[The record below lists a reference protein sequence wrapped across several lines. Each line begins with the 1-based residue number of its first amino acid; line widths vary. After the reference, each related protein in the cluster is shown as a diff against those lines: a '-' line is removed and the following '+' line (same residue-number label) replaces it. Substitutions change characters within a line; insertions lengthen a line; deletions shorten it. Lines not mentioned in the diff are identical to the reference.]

1 MSQSRDKVVFGIDIL
16 PSSSPA
22 STREPHYALVILK
35 NGEVYDKNPNVA
47 LRRIIRLAWEYRPAI
62 IGVDNIYELGKNERS
77 IVKVISLLPP
87 ETSVVQ
93 VNVDEDKISK
103 LWEKAKEANLISEYS
118 KFPPLKTAYLVAKL
132 ADMGYGLKIRVFE
145 EKTKIIISK
154 GRSFGSGGMSQ
165 GRYQRHIRGL
175 ILQAAKKIKDAL
187 DEHGL
192 DYDMVVRKSES
203 GYDGAVFIVYAP
215 REKLY
220 GIVSSMKGHDIKVII
235 KPVYKER
242 IEFETVKKKPVK
254 RKPLIVGIDPG
265 IYTGIAILDLD
276 GNVLEVFSGKNIDR
290 HSIIRKIE
298 EYGKPL
304 IIASDVSPP
313 PDTLEKLSTTFNA
326 KLYVP
331 SQSLSQSEK
340 EDLVKTYL
348 QRMKCNISVTDS
360 HQRDALAAAIHA
372 LRFFKQKFEQIN
384 SYLRKLELDLDID
397 KIRIE
402 VVKGATIASAIEKEI
417 YRKLTHEL
425 KQKRPEEEKAKPK
438 RQVKETNVESLLMEV
453 EKLEKEKALLKEKLR
468 KARDEIYELRKQLEM
483 YHKQTNIQI
492 KAIREIQSLSEEV
505 RKLSEELKR
514 VRKENLELRENIRK
528 LETMLREVSK
538 GTYSVAKV
546 ATTLTLA
553 SLSKMERDYG
563 KLETADIIY
572 VINPTFTQDEAVER
586 LFKEDVLA
594 VIVEKPSDE
603 FKNTLEAKAIPVIEL
618 SEVKDYIVKVGETV
632 FFKEELRE
640 EAKAR
645 KEILRKFMLEKTR
658 IDLEK
663 IIKEYRSERWGIPL

>member
-1 MSQSRDKVVFGIDIL
+1 VSPSKDKVVFGIDIL

-22 STREPHYALVILK
+22 SSREPHYALVILK
-35 NGEVYDKNPNVA
+35 DGEVYDKNPNVA
-47 LRRIIRLAWEYRPAI
+47 LRRIIRLAWEYRPVI
-62 IGVDNIYELGKNERS
+62 IGVDNIYELGKNERN

-93 VNVDEDKISK
+93 VNVDEDKVSR

-175 ILQAAKKIKDAL
+175 ILQAVKKIKEAL

-192 DYDMVVRKSES
+192 DYDMIVRKSES

-220 GIVSSMKGHDIKVII
+220 GIVSTMKGHDIKVII
-235 KPVYKER
+235 KPVYREK
-242 IEFETVKKKPVK
+242 IEFEIVKKKPARK
-254 RKPLIVGIDPG
+254 KPLIVGIDPG

-313 PDTLEKLSTTFNA
+313 PDTLEKLSSTFNA

-348 QRMKCNISVTDS
+348 QKMECSIPVTDS

-372 LRFFKQKFEQIN
+372 LRFFGQKFEQIN
-384 SYLRKLELDLDID
+384 SYLKKLELDLNID
-397 KIRIE
+397 KIRVE
-402 VVKGATIASAIEKEI
+402 VIKGATIASAIEKEI
-417 YRKLTHEL
+417 YRKLTYEL

-438 RQVKETNVESLLMEV
+438 RQVKETNVESLLT
-453 EKLEKEKALLKEKLR
+453 
-468 KARDEIYELRKQLEM
+468 D
-483 YHKQTNIQI
+483 
-492 KAIREIQSLSEEV
+492 
-505 RKLSEELKR
+505 
-514 VRKENLELRENIRK
+514 
-528 LETMLREVSK
+528 
-538 GTYSVAKV
+538 
-546 ATTLTLA
+546 
-553 SLSKMERDYG
+553 
-563 KLETADIIY
+563 
-572 VINPTFTQDEAVER
+572 
-586 LFKEDVLA
+586 
-594 VIVEKPSDE
+594 
-603 FKNTLEAKAIPVIEL
+603 
-618 SEVKDYIVKVGETV
+618 
-632 FFKEELRE
+632 
-640 EAKAR
+640 
-645 KEILRKFMLEKTR
+645 
-658 IDLEK
+658 
-663 IIKEYRSERWGIPL
+663 

>member
-1 MSQSRDKVVFGIDIL
+1 MSQSSDKVVFGIDIL

-62 IGVDNIYELGKNERS
+62 IGVDNIYELGENERS

-87 ETSVVQ
+87 ETSVIQ
-93 VNVDEDKISK
+93 VNVDEDKVSK
-103 LWEKAKEANLISEYS
+103 LWEKAKEASLISEYS

-175 ILQAAKKIKDAL
+175 ILQAVKKIKEAL

-220 GIVSSMKGHDIKVII
+220 GIVSTMKGHDIRVII
-235 KPVYKER
+235 KPVYRER

-348 QRMKCNISVTDS
+348 QRIKCNISVTDS

-372 LRFFKQKFEQIN
+372 LRFFKQKFEQID
-384 SYLRKLELDLDID
+384 SYLKKLELDLDVD
-397 KIRIE
+397 KIRID
-402 VVKGATIASAIEKEI
+402 VIKGATIASAIEKEI
-417 YRKLTHEL
+417 YRKLSHEL
-425 KQKRPEEEKAKPK
+425 KQKHVEEKVRPK
-438 RQVKETNVESLLMEV
+438 RKTKETNVESLLVEV
-453 EKLEKEKALLKEKLR
+453 EKLEKEKALLKEKLK
-468 KARDEIYELRKQLEM
+468 KARNEIHELRKQLEI
-483 YHKQTNIQI
+483 YHKQTNVQI
-492 KAIREIQSLSEEV
+492 RAIREIQSLSEEV
-505 RKLSEELKR
+505 RRLSEELKK
-514 VRKENLELRENIRK
+514 VEKENLELRENIRK
-528 LETMLREVSK
+528 LEMMLREVSK
-538 GTYSVAKV
+538 GTYNVAKT

-553 SLSKMERDYG
+553 SLSKLERDYG
-563 KLETADIIY
+563 KLENYDIVYI
-572 VINPTFTQDEAVER
+572 VNPAFAQEEAVEQ
-586 LFKEDVLA
+586 LFKENILA
-594 VIVEKPSDE
+594 VLVEKPSRE
-603 FKNTLEAKAIPVIEL
+603 FKSLLESKAIPVIEL
-618 SEVKDYIVKVGETV
+618 NEVKDYVIKIGEIV
-632 FFKEELRE
+632 FFKEELKE

-645 KEILRKFMLEKTR
+645 KEALRKLMLEKTR

-663 IIKEYRSERWGIPL
+663 IIREYRSERWGISL

>member
-1 MSQSRDKVVFGIDIL
+1 VSQSSDKVVFGIDIL

-62 IGVDNIYELGKNERS
+62 IGVDNIYELGENERS

-87 ETSVVQ
+87 ETSVIQ
-93 VNVDEDKISK
+93 VNVDEDKVSK
-103 LWEKAKEANLISEYS
+103 LWEKAKEASLISEYS

-175 ILQAAKKIKDAL
+175 ILQAVKKIKEAL

-220 GIVSSMKGHDIKVII
+220 GIVSTMKGHDIRVII
-235 KPVYKER
+235 KPVYRER

-348 QRMKCNISVTDS
+348 QRIKCNISVTDS
-360 HQRDALAAAIHA
+360 HQRDALAAALHA
-372 LRFFKQKFEQIN
+372 LRFFKQKFEQID
-384 SYLRKLELDLDID
+384 SYLKKLELDLDVD
-397 KIRIE
+397 KIRID

-417 YRKLTHEL
+417 YRKLSHEL
-425 KQKRPEEEKAKPK
+425 KQKHTEEKVRPK
-438 RQVKETNVESLLMEV
+438 RKTKETNVESLLVEV

-468 KARDEIYELRKQLEM
+468 KARNEIHELRKQLEI
-483 YHKQTNIQI
+483 YHKQTNVQI
-492 KAIREIQSLSEEV
+492 RAIREIQSLSEEV
-505 RKLSEELKR
+505 RRLSEELKK
-514 VRKENLELRENIRK
+514 VEKENLELRENIRK
-528 LETMLREVSK
+528 LEMMLREVSK
-538 GTYSVAKV
+538 GTYSIAKT

-553 SLSKMERDYG
+553 SLSKLERDYG
-563 KLETADIIY
+563 KLENYDMVYI
-572 VINPTFTQDEAVER
+572 VNPAFAQEEAVER
-586 LFKEDVLA
+586 LFKENILA
-594 VIVEKPSDE
+594 VLVEKPSRE
-603 FKNTLEAKAIPVIEL
+603 FKSLLESKAIPVIEL
-618 SEVKDYIVKVGETV
+618 NEVKDYVIKIGEIV
-632 FFKEELRE
+632 FFKEELKE

-645 KEILRKFMLEKTR
+645 KEALRKLMLEKTS

-663 IIKEYRSERWGIPL
+663 IIREYRSERWGISL

>member
-1 MSQSRDKVVFGIDIL
+1 MSQSSDKVVFGIDIL

-62 IGVDNIYELGKNERS
+62 IGVDNIYELGENERS

-87 ETSVVQ
+87 ETSVIQ
-93 VNVDEDKISK
+93 VNVDEDKVSK
-103 LWEKAKEANLISEYS
+103 LWEKAKEASLISEYS

-175 ILQAAKKIKDAL
+175 ILQAVKKIKEAL

-220 GIVSSMKGHDIKVII
+220 GIVSTMKGHDIRVII
-235 KPVYKER
+235 KPVYRER

-313 PDTLEKLSTTFNA
+313 PDALEKLSTTFNA

-348 QRMKCNISVTDS
+348 QRIKCNISVTDS

-372 LRFFKQKFEQIN
+372 LRFFKQKFEQID
-384 SYLRKLELDLDID
+384 SYLKKLELDLDVD
-397 KIRIE
+397 KIRID

-417 YRKLTHEL
+417 YRKLSHEL
-425 KQKRPEEEKAKPK
+425 KQKHVEEKVRPK
-438 RQVKETNVESLLMEV
+438 RKTKETNVESLLVEV

-468 KARDEIYELRKQLEM
+468 KARNEIHELRKQLEI
-483 YHKQTNIQI
+483 YHKQTNVQI
-492 KAIREIQSLSEEV
+492 RAIREIQSLSEEV
-505 RKLSEELKR
+505 RRLSEELKK
-514 VRKENLELRENIRK
+514 VEKENLELRENIRK
-528 LETMLREVSK
+528 LEMMLREVSK
-538 GTYSVAKV
+538 GTYSIAKT

-553 SLSKMERDYG
+553 SLSKLERDYG
-563 KLETADIIY
+563 KLENYDMVYI
-572 VINPTFTQDEAVER
+572 VNPAFAQEEAVER
-586 LFKEDVLA
+586 LFKENILA
-594 VIVEKPSDE
+594 VLVEKPSRE
-603 FKNTLEAKAIPVIEL
+603 FKSLLESKAIPVIEL
-618 SEVKDYIVKVGETV
+618 NEVKDYVIKIGEIV
-632 FFKEELRE
+632 FFKEELKE

-645 KEILRKFMLEKTR
+645 KEALRKLMLEKTS

-663 IIKEYRSERWGIPL
+663 IIREYRSERWGISL

>member
-1 MSQSRDKVVFGIDIL
+1 VSQSSDKVVFGIDIL

-47 LRRIIRLAWEYRPAI
+47 LRRIIRLAWEYKPAI
-62 IGVDNIYELGKNERS
+62 IGVDNIYELGENERS

-87 ETSVVQ
+87 ETSVIQ
-93 VNVDEDKISK
+93 VNVDEDKVSK
-103 LWEKAKEANLISEYS
+103 LWEKAKEASLISEYS

-175 ILQAAKKIKDAL
+175 ILQAVKKIKEAL

-220 GIVSSMKGHDIKVII
+220 GIVSTMKGHDIRVII
-235 KPVYKER
+235 KPVYRER

-348 QRMKCNISVTDS
+348 QRIKCNISVTDS
-360 HQRDALAAAIHA
+360 HQRDALAAALHA
-372 LRFFKQKFEQIN
+372 LRFFKQKFEQID
-384 SYLRKLELDLDID
+384 SYLKKLELDLDVD
-397 KIRIE
+397 KIRID

-417 YRKLTHEL
+417 YRKLSHEL
-425 KQKRPEEEKAKPK
+425 KQKHTEEKVRPK
-438 RQVKETNVESLLMEV
+438 RKTKETNVESLLVEV

-468 KARDEIYELRKQLEM
+468 KARNEIHELRKQLEI
-483 YHKQTNIQI
+483 YHKQTNVQI
-492 KAIREIQSLSEEV
+492 RAIREIQSLSEEV
-505 RKLSEELKR
+505 RRLSEELKK
-514 VRKENLELRENIRK
+514 VEKENLELRENIRK
-528 LETMLREVSK
+528 LEMMLREVSK
-538 GTYSVAKV
+538 GTYSIAKT

-553 SLSKMERDYG
+553 SLSKLERDYG
-563 KLETADIIY
+563 KLENYDMVYI
-572 VINPTFTQDEAVER
+572 VNPAFAQEEAVER
-586 LFKEDVLA
+586 LFKENILA
-594 VIVEKPSDE
+594 VLVEKPSRE
-603 FKNTLEAKAIPVIEL
+603 FKSLLESKAIPVIEL
-618 SEVKDYIVKVGETV
+618 NEVKDYVIKIGEIV
-632 FFKEELRE
+632 FFKEELKE

-645 KEILRKFMLEKTR
+645 KEALRKLMLEKTS

-663 IIKEYRSERWGIPL
+663 IIREYRSERWGISL

>member
-1 MSQSRDKVVFGIDIL
+1 MSQSSDKVVFGIDIL

-62 IGVDNIYELGKNERS
+62 IGVDNIYELGENERS

-87 ETSVVQ
+87 ETSVIQ
-93 VNVDEDKISK
+93 VNVDEDKVSK
-103 LWEKAKEANLISEYS
+103 LWEKAKEASLISEYS

-175 ILQAAKKIKDAL
+175 ILQAVKKIKEAL

-220 GIVSSMKGHDIKVII
+220 GIVSTMKGHDIRVII
-235 KPVYKER
+235 KPVYRER

-348 QRMKCNISVTDS
+348 QRIKCNISVTDS
-360 HQRDALAAAIHA
+360 HQRDALAAALHA
-372 LRFFKQKFEQIN
+372 LRFFKQKFEQID
-384 SYLRKLELDLDID
+384 SYLKKLELDLDVD
-397 KIRIE
+397 KIRID

-417 YRKLTHEL
+417 YRKLSHEL
-425 KQKRPEEEKAKPK
+425 KQKHTEEKVRPK
-438 RQVKETNVESLLMEV
+438 RKTKETNVESLLVEV

-468 KARDEIYELRKQLEM
+468 KARNEIHELRKQLEI
-483 YHKQTNIQI
+483 YHKQTNVQI
-492 KAIREIQSLSEEV
+492 RAIREIQSLSEEV
-505 RKLSEELKR
+505 RRLSEELKK
-514 VRKENLELRENIRK
+514 VEKENLELRENIRK
-528 LETMLREVSK
+528 LEMMLREVSK
-538 GTYSVAKV
+538 GTYSIAKT

-553 SLSKMERDYG
+553 SLSKLERDYG
-563 KLETADIIY
+563 KLENYDMVYI
-572 VINPTFTQDEAVER
+572 VNPAFAQEEAVER
-586 LFKEDVLA
+586 LFKENILA
-594 VIVEKPSDE
+594 VLVEKPSRE
-603 FKNTLEAKAIPVIEL
+603 FKSLLESKAIPVIEL
-618 SEVKDYIVKVGETV
+618 NEVKDYVIKIGEIV
-632 FFKEELRE
+632 FFKEELKE

-645 KEILRKFMLEKTR
+645 KEALRKLMLEKTS

-663 IIKEYRSERWGIPL
+663 IIREYRSERWGISL

>member
-1 MSQSRDKVVFGIDIL
+1 MSQSSDKVVFGIDIL

-62 IGVDNIYELGKNERS
+62 IGVDNIYELGENERS

-87 ETSVVQ
+87 ETSVIQ
-93 VNVDEDKISK
+93 VNVDEDKVSK
-103 LWEKAKEANLISEYS
+103 LWEKAKEASLISEYS

-175 ILQAAKKIKDAL
+175 ILQAVKKIKEAL

-220 GIVSSMKGHDIKVII
+220 GIVSTMKGHDIRVII
-235 KPVYKER
+235 KPVYRER

-348 QRMKCNISVTDS
+348 QRIKCNISVTDS

-372 LRFFKQKFEQIN
+372 LRFFKQKFEQID
-384 SYLRKLELDLDID
+384 SYLKKLELDLDVD
-397 KIRIE
+397 KIRID

-417 YRKLTHEL
+417 YRKLSHEL
-425 KQKRPEEEKAKPK
+425 KQKHVEEKVRPK
-438 RQVKETNVESLLMEV
+438 RKTKETNVESLLVEV

-468 KARDEIYELRKQLEM
+468 KARNEIHELRKQLEI
-483 YHKQTNIQI
+483 YHKQTNVQI
-492 KAIREIQSLSEEV
+492 RAIREIQSLSEEV
-505 RKLSEELKR
+505 RRLSEELKK
-514 VRKENLELRENIRK
+514 VEKENLELRENIRK
-528 LETMLREVSK
+528 LEMMLREVSK
-538 GTYSVAKV
+538 GTYSVAKT

-553 SLSKMERDYG
+553 SLSKLERDYG
-563 KLETADIIY
+563 KLENYDMVYI
-572 VINPTFTQDEAVER
+572 VNPAFAQEEAVER
-586 LFKEDVLA
+586 LFKENILA
-594 VIVEKPSDE
+594 VLVEKPSRE
-603 FKNTLEAKAIPVIEL
+603 FKSLLESKAIPVIEL
-618 SEVKDYIVKVGETV
+618 NEVKDYVIKIGEIV
-632 FFKEELRE
+632 FFKEELKE

-645 KEILRKFMLEKTR
+645 KEALRKLMIEKTR

-663 IIKEYRSERWGIPL
+663 IIREYRSERWGISL

>member
-1 MSQSRDKVVFGIDIL
+1 MSHPREKVVFGIDIL

-22 STREPHYALVILK
+22 SSKEPHYALVILR
-35 NGEVYDKNPNVA
+35 NGEVFDKNPNVA
-47 LRRIIRLAWEYRPAI
+47 LRRIIRLAWEYRPSI
-62 IGVDNIYELGKNERS
+62 IGVDNIYELGESERS
-77 IVKVISLLPP
+77 VVKIISLLPP

-93 VNVDEDKISK
+93 VNVDEDKVSK

-118 KFPPLKTAYLVAKL
+118 KFPPLKTAYLVARL

-154 GRSFGSGGMSQ
+154 GRSLGSGGMSQ

-175 ILQAAKKIKDAL
+175 ILQAVRKIKEAL

-220 GIVSSMKGHDIKVII
+220 GIVSSMKGHDIRVII
-235 KPVYKER
+235 KPVYKEK
-242 IEFETVKKKPVK
+242 IEFETVKKHLR

-265 IYTGIAILDLD
+265 IFTGVAILDLD
-276 GNVLEVFSGKNIDR
+276 GNVLDVFSGKNIDR
-290 HSIIRKIE
+290 YVIIRRIE

-331 SQSLSQSEK
+331 PESLSQSEK

-348 QRMKCNISVTDS
+348 QKIGSAISVTDS
-360 HQRDALAAAIHA
+360 HQRDALAAALYA
-372 LRFFKQKFEQIN
+372 LKFFKQKFEQID
-384 SYLRKLELDLDID
+384 SYLKKLDLDLDVD
-397 KIRIE
+397 KIRAD

-417 YRKLTHEL
+417 YKKLSYEL
-425 KQKRPEEEKAKPK
+425 KQKTVEEKKHK
-438 RQVKETNVESLLMEV
+438 RKQHKETNIESLLGEV
-453 EKLEKEKALLKEKLR
+453 EKLEKEKALLKEKL
-468 KARDEIYELRKQLEM
+468 KQAKDEIYELKKQLDS
-483 YHKQTNIQI
+483 YHRQTNIQL

-505 RKLSEELKR
+505 RRLSEELKR
-514 VRKENLELRENIRK
+514 AERENAELREKLRK
-528 LETMLREVSK
+528 FEIVLREISK
-538 GTYSVAKV
+538 GSYKLAKT
-546 ATTLTLA
+546 ATTLTLT

-563 KLETADIIY
+563 ELKDNDLVY
-572 VINPTFTQDEAVER
+572 VLNPTFIQEEAVE
-586 LFKEDVLA
+586 KIVKGNVLA
-594 VIVEKPSDE
+594 ILAEKPSEE
-603 FKNTLEAKAIPVIEL
+603 FKSILESKAVPVIEI
-618 SEVKDYIVKVGETV
+618 SEIRDFIIKLGDMLM
-632 FFKEELRE
+632 FRNELVE

-645 KEILRKFMLEKTR
+645 KKALRELMVKRAT

-663 IIKEYRSERWGIPL
+663 IVKEYRSERWGIPF

>member
-1 MSQSRDKVVFGIDIL
+1 MSQSSDKVVFGIDIL

-62 IGVDNIYELGKNERS
+62 IGVDNIYELGENERS

-93 VNVDEDKISK
+93 VNVDEDKVSK
-103 LWEKAKEANLISEYS
+103 LWEKAKEASLISEYS

-175 ILQAAKKIKDAL
+175 ILQAVKKIKEAL

-220 GIVSSMKGHDIKVII
+220 GIVSTMKGHDIRVII
-235 KPVYKER
+235 KPVYRER

-348 QRMKCNISVTDS
+348 QRIKCNISVTDS

-372 LRFFKQKFEQIN
+372 LRFFKQKFEQID
-384 SYLRKLELDLDID
+384 SYLKKLELDLDVD
-397 KIRIE
+397 KIRID

-417 YRKLTHEL
+417 YRKFSHEP
-425 KQKRPEEEKAKPK
+425 KQKHVEEKVRPK
-438 RQVKETNVESLLMEV
+438 RKTKETNVESLLVEV

-468 KARDEIYELRKQLEM
+468 KARNEIHELRKQLEI
-483 YHKQTNIQI
+483 YHKQTNVQI
-492 KAIREIQSLSEEV
+492 RAIREIQSLSEEV
-505 RKLSEELKR
+505 RRLSEELKK
-514 VRKENLELRENIRK
+514 VEKENLELRENIRK
-528 LETMLREVSK
+528 LEMMLREVSK
-538 GTYSVAKV
+538 GTYSVAKT
-546 ATTLTLA
+546 ATTLTLT
-553 SLSKMERDYG
+553 SLSKLERDYG
-563 KLETADIIY
+563 KLENYDMVYI
-572 VINPTFTQDEAVER
+572 VNPAFAQEEAVER
-586 LFKEDVLA
+586 LFKENILA
-594 VIVEKPSDE
+594 VLVEKPSRE
-603 FKNTLEAKAIPVIEL
+603 FKSLLESKAIPVIEL
-618 SEVKDYIVKVGETV
+618 NEVKDYVIKIGEIV
-632 FFKEELRE
+632 FFKEELKE

-645 KEILRKFMLEKTR
+645 KEALRKLMIEKTR

-663 IIKEYRSERWGIPL
+663 IIREYRSERWGISL

>member
-1 MSQSRDKVVFGIDIL
+1 VSQSSDKVVFGIDIL

-62 IGVDNIYELGKNERS
+62 IGVDNIYELGENERS

-87 ETSVVQ
+87 ETSVIQ
-93 VNVDEDKISK
+93 VNVDEDKVSK
-103 LWEKAKEANLISEYS
+103 LWEKAKEASLISEYS

-175 ILQAAKKIKDAL
+175 ILQAVKKIKEAL

-220 GIVSSMKGHDIKVII
+220 GIVSTMKGHDIRVII
-235 KPVYKER
+235 KPVYRER

-348 QRMKCNISVTDS
+348 QRIKCNISVTDS

-372 LRFFKQKFEQIN
+372 LRFFKQKFEQID
-384 SYLRKLELDLDID
+384 SYLKKLELDLDVD
-397 KIRIE
+397 KIRID

-417 YRKLTHEL
+417 YRKLSHEL
-425 KQKRPEEEKAKPK
+425 KQKHVEEKVRPK
-438 RQVKETNVESLLMEV
+438 RKTKETNVESLLVEV

-468 KARDEIYELRKQLEM
+468 KARNEIHELRKQLEI
-483 YHKQTNIQI
+483 YHKQTNVQI
-492 KAIREIQSLSEEV
+492 RAIREIQSLSEEV
-505 RKLSEELKR
+505 RRLSEELKK
-514 VRKENLELRENIRK
+514 VEKENLELRENIRK
-528 LETMLREVSK
+528 LEMMLREVSK
-538 GTYSVAKV
+538 GTYSVAKT

-553 SLSKMERDYG
+553 SLSKLERDYG
-563 KLETADIIY
+563 KLENYDMVYI
-572 VINPTFTQDEAVER
+572 VNPAFAQEEAVER
-586 LFKEDVLA
+586 LFKENILA
-594 VIVEKPSDE
+594 VLVEKPSRE
-603 FKNTLEAKAIPVIEL
+603 FKSLLESKAIPVIEL
-618 SEVKDYIVKVGETV
+618 NEVKDYVIKIGEIV
-632 FFKEELRE
+632 FFKEELKE

-645 KEILRKFMLEKTR
+645 KEALRKLMIEKTR

-663 IIKEYRSERWGIPL
+663 IIREYRSERWGISL

>member
-1 MSQSRDKVVFGIDIL
+1 MSQSSDKVVFGIDIL

-62 IGVDNIYELGKNERS
+62 IGVDNIYELGENERS

-93 VNVDEDKISK
+93 VNVDEDKVSK
-103 LWEKAKEANLISEYS
+103 LWEKAKEASLISEYS

-175 ILQAAKKIKDAL
+175 ILQAVKKIKEAL

-220 GIVSSMKGHDIKVII
+220 GIVSTMKGHDIRVII
-235 KPVYKER
+235 KPVYRER

-348 QRMKCNISVTDS
+348 QRIKCNISVTDS

-372 LRFFKQKFEQIN
+372 LRFFKQKFEQID
-384 SYLRKLELDLDID
+384 SYLKKLELDLDVD
-397 KIRIE
+397 KIRID

-417 YRKLTHEL
+417 YRKLSHEL
-425 KQKRPEEEKAKPK
+425 KQKHVEEKVRPK
-438 RQVKETNVESLLMEV
+438 RKTKETNVESLLVEV
-453 EKLEKEKALLKEKLR
+453 EKLEKEKALLKEKLK
-468 KARDEIYELRKQLEM
+468 KARNEIHELRKQLEI
-483 YHKQTNIQI
+483 YHKQTNVQI
-492 KAIREIQSLSEEV
+492 RAIREIQSLSEEV
-505 RKLSEELKR
+505 RRLSEELKK
-514 VRKENLELRENIRK
+514 VEKENLELRENIRK
-528 LETMLREVSK
+528 LEMMLREVSK
-538 GTYSVAKV
+538 GTYSIAKT

-553 SLSKMERDYG
+553 SLSKLERDYG
-563 KLETADIIY
+563 KLENYDIVYI
-572 VINPTFTQDEAVER
+572 VNPAFAQEEAVER
-586 LFKEDVLA
+586 LFKENILA
-594 VIVEKPSDE
+594 VLVEKPSRE
-603 FKNTLEAKAIPVIEL
+603 FKSLLESKAIPVIEL
-618 SEVKDYIVKVGETV
+618 NEVKDYVIKIGEIV
-632 FFKEELRE
+632 FFKEELKE

-645 KEILRKFMLEKTR
+645 KEALRKLMLEKTR

-663 IIKEYRSERWGIPL
+663 IIREYRSERWGISL

>member
-1 MSQSRDKVVFGIDIL
+1 VSQSSGKVVFGIDIL

-62 IGVDNIYELGKNERS
+62 IGVDNIYELGENERS

-87 ETSVVQ
+87 ETSVIQ
-93 VNVDEDKISK
+93 VNVDEDKVSK
-103 LWEKAKEANLISEYS
+103 LWEKAKEASLISEYS

-175 ILQAAKKIKDAL
+175 ILQAVKKIKEAL

-220 GIVSSMKGHDIKVII
+220 GIVSTMKGHDIRVII
-235 KPVYKER
+235 KPVYRER

-348 QRMKCNISVTDS
+348 QRIKCNISVTDS

-372 LRFFKQKFEQIN
+372 LRFFKQKFEQID
-384 SYLRKLELDLDID
+384 SYLKKLELDLDVD
-397 KIRIE
+397 KIRID
-402 VVKGATIASAIEKEI
+402 VIKGATIASAIEKEI
-417 YRKLTHEL
+417 YRKLSHEL
-425 KQKRPEEEKAKPK
+425 KQKHVEEKVRPK
-438 RQVKETNVESLLMEV
+438 RKTKETNVESLLVEV
-453 EKLEKEKALLKEKLR
+453 EKLEKEKALLKEKLK
-468 KARDEIYELRKQLEM
+468 KARNEIHELRKQLEI
-483 YHKQTNIQI
+483 YHKQTNVQI
-492 KAIREIQSLSEEV
+492 RAIREIQSLSEEV
-505 RKLSEELKR
+505 RRLSEELKK
-514 VRKENLELRENIRK
+514 VEKENLELRENIRK
-528 LETMLREVSK
+528 LEMMLREVSK
-538 GTYSVAKV
+538 GTYNVAKT

-553 SLSKMERDYG
+553 SLSKLERDYG
-563 KLETADIIY
+563 KLENYDIVYI
-572 VINPTFTQDEAVER
+572 VNPAFAQEEAVER
-586 LFKEDVLA
+586 LFKENILA
-594 VIVEKPSDE
+594 VLVEKPSRE
-603 FKNTLEAKAIPVIEL
+603 FKSLLESKAIPVIEL
-618 SEVKDYIVKVGETV
+618 NEVKDYVIKIGEIV
-632 FFKEELRE
+632 FFKEELKE

-645 KEILRKFMLEKTR
+645 KEALRKLMIEKTR

-663 IIKEYRSERWGIPL
+663 IIREYRSERWGISL